1 VKRLFLLI
9 LLMFLCYSHI
19 SYGAVMTPAS
29 SVTPYAAVM
38 TPASSGT
45 PSAAVMT
52 PVSSNSPSAAEKKP
66 DKSDKST
73 PVPEITPSSEELNL
87 NYDSDEPNKAYHEKT
102 KESVV
107 TSQSTGFLARIL
119 NMITSLGIVC
129 LLVYVVLKL
138 LYAKGAG
145 IIPQPKKNL
154 FVIEQVQLQP
164 QKTLFLSLI
173 KVGTRVL
180 LVGATEKEITLL
192 KEFEPEAFTLPDTN
206 ASPEENKS
214 AFKEEFG
221 NITNRGQTGILSK
234 IFQTFGLYGIASV
247 FTRDTKNR

>member
-1 VKRLFLLI
+1 MKRLFLLI

-73 PVPEITPSSEELNL
+73 PVPEITPSLEELNL
-87 NYDSDEPNKAYHEKT
+87 NYDSDEPNKAYHETT

-192 KEFEPEAFTLPDTN
+192 KEFEPEAFTLPDIN

-221 NITNRGQTGILSK
+221 NITNRGQAGILSK

>member
-9 LLMFLCYSHI
+9 LLMFLSYSNM
-19 SYGAVMTPAS
+19 SYGAVTTP
-29 SVTPYAAVM
+29 V
-38 TPASSGT
+38 SSGT
-45 PSAAVMT
+45 PSVT
-52 PVSSNSPSAAEKKP
+52 EKKP
-66 DKSDKST
+66 GKSDKSVS
-73 PVPEITPSSEELNL
+73 VPGITPASEELNL
-87 NYDSDEPNKAYHEKT
+87 NYDSDDPNKTYPEKT

-164 QKTLFLSLI
+164 QKTLFLSLV
-173 KVGTRVL
+173 KVGTKVL

-221 NITNRGQTGILSK
+221 NIMNRRQTGILSR
-234 IFQTFGLYGIASV
+234 IFQTFGLYGLASV